1 MGLVWLCYRP
11 SDLVRDRSQTPLPF
25 IFAVHLKQ
33 CVSIYLFV
41 LPFTLVDIMGWRMVP
56 LVAVVACKCR
66 MQPVR
71 NLLAQIYSYSPV
83 TLMGV
88 EGIASEVEQPFG
100 EWVGGAVVAVR
111 KLTMTTTGH
120 SATPSEL
127 SWHVAASSMSDIS
140 LPVTST

>member
-1 MGLVWLCYRP
+1 MGHDGIRH
-11 SDLVRDRSQTPLPF
+11 DLADACIGHCRQTPLPF

-56 LVAVVACKCR
+56 LVAVVACRLDTGQHKGSSAETSR
-66 MQPVR
+66 
-71 NLLAQIYSYSPV
+71 SV

-100 EWVGGAVVAVR
+100 EWV
-111 KLTMTTTGH
+111 
-120 SATPSEL
+120 P
-127 SWHVAASSMSDIS
+127 AAHG
-140 LPVTST
+140 LF